1 MSILKVRDE
10 RDGMTQFFELQDSK
24 KSDKALKFI
33 QPDGTVKY
41 LSLYT
46 PKSASSSMF
55 DGTSNIIINDGTRV
69 ALCSYCYDNCNH
81 YYKNCNSC
89 NKSCNGCNR
98 CESCDDCNTCRS
110 CHGSCNSSCDSCDSC
125 QGCDRC
131 ESCNQCDDGCVLGD
145 GGCDACE
152 TCVLTHSCGGCLS
165 AQ

>member
-33 QPDGTVKY
+33 QPDGSVKY

-89 NKSCNGCNR
+89 NKRCNGCDG
-98 CESCDDCNTCRS
+98 CDFCLSCYGN
-110 CHGSCNSSCDSCDSC
+110 CNSSCDGCHNSCVGCDSSCDSWDSC
-125 QGCDRC
+125 QDC
-131 ESCNQCDDGCVLGD
+131 ETCQFCHDGCLIGD
-145 GGCDACE
+145 GGECDIFD
-152 TCVLTHSCGGCLS
+152 
-165 AQ
+165 